1 MSSALFFSV
10 SEILQFLSISVEISV
25 VFVDMDAASPAG
37 ETSPQQVCVSIG
49 LCGNQNRR
57 PQHVSLQ
64 LKAELVFGL
73 LQ

>member
-25 VFVDMDAASPAG
+25 VFVDVDAASPAG

-49 LCGNQNRR
+49 LYGNQNRR

-64 LKAELVFGL
+64 LKAEPVFGL